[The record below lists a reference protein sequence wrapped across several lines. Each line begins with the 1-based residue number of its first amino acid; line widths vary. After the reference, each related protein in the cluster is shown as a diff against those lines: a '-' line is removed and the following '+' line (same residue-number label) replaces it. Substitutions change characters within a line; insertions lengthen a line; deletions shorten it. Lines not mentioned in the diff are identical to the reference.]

1 MKRTAP
7 TKSATAKKP
16 ALKKKPAVPAKKAAA
31 RAPAKRAPSPAARPK
46 PAPKPASDSTASTAV
61 PAPGSATK
69 QSQLITLLRSAS
81 GATMQQMTALTG
93 WVPDTVR
100 GMISNSLRKRLG
112 LTVQN
117 QRIEG
122 VRVYRIV
129 EAAAQ

>member
-7 TKSATAKKP
+7 AKSATAKKP
-16 ALKKKPAVPAKKAAA
+16 ALKKKPAAPAKKAAV

-46 PAPKPASDSTASTAV
+46 PAPKPASDSTVNTPAV
-61 PAPGSATK
+61 SSPATK

-129 EAAAQ
+129 KAAAQ